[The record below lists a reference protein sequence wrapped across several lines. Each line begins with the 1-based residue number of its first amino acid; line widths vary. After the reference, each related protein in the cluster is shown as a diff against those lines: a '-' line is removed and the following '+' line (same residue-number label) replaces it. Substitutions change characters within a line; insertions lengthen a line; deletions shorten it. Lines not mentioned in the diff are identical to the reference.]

1 MLLYNLYISY
11 KCILQAD
18 QLTSFYNAVEEGKEA
33 YNDILSNLEVSS
45 SSNITNFNKSL
56 NRESEEKLEINL
68 NLEKAMSDDKTF
80 AVEVQNESDDSDNIE
95 ENLDFLLSLKSPTL
109 QSSKKQ
115 MPLTNVLSKNGNSIN
130 LFLKR
135 F

>member
-1 MLLYNLYISY
+1 
-11 KCILQAD
+11 
-18 QLTSFYNAVEEGKEA
+18 
-33 YNDILSNLEVSS
+33 
-45 SSNITNFNKSL
+45 
-56 NRESEEKLEINL
+56 
-68 NLEKAMSDDKTF
+68 MSDDKTF

-109 QSSKKQ
+109 QSNKKQ

-130 LFLKR
+130 LFLKT